1 MELRGAQKQ
10 QQVLRDPEARMML
23 ATLDIGFPVWIP
35 GEYRVMAMLDQQPL
49 ELENL
54 NEGRREAMNAEHWWA
69 GRAVSKPAL
78 LALQ

>member
-1 MELRGAQKQ
+1 LTRLIQH

-23 ATLDIGFPVWIP
+23 ATLDIGFPVRIP

-49 ELENL
+49 DWENL
-54 NEGRREAMNAEHWWA
+54 NERRREAMNAEHWWV

-78 LALQ
+78 LTIQW